1 MVYDV
6 ICDEYELI
14 CSWFMEKT
22 WKNAKNAIGN
32 RSFFATL
39 SENERVGERGKVIEY
54 I

>member
-6 ICDEYELI
+6 ICDEY
-14 CSWFMEKT
+14 
-22 WKNAKNAIGN
+22 
-32 RSFFATL
+32 ATL

>member
-14 CSWFMEKT
+14 CILIYGKDL
-22 WKNAKNAIGN
+22 KNAKNAIGN
-32 RSFFATL
+32 RSFLATL

>member
-22 WKNAKNAIGN
+22 WKMLKMP
-32 RSFFATL
+32 
-39 SENERVGERGKVIEY
+39 
-54 I
+54 